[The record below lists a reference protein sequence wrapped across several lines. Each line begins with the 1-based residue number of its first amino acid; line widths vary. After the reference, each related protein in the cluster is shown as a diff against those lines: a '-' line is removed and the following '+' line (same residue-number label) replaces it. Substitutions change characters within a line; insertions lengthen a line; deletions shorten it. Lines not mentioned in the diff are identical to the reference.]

1 MIGNLK
7 ILGNDE
13 MRNSKKIHVN
23 FVKLRVFTSNYQTL
37 RKFMFFGRH
46 FTKIRI

>member
-13 MRNSKKIHVN
+13 MRNSKKIDVL
-23 FVKLRVFTSNYQTL
+23 FVKLRVFTQNNQ
-37 RKFMFFGRH
+37 
-46 FTKIRI
+46 I